1 MSWYD
6 LNNSNVLEAKEE
18 ESNRDYIRRIKY
30 DKIICEK
37 SRDLTKIIGE
47 GLEKNTQYRFVTDRS
62 FNAIVVVDYILQKFE
77 IEEII
82 IAVYRMNLAAVNK
95 LKQIIDDNNIIC
107 KILLS
112 VFFRENRK
120 YERWV
125 YELKEYSEKNKN
137 AEIGFANSH
146 AKVCLC
152 KTKDLRFIVFEG
164 SGNLSHNERIEQYVL
179 EDNEQAYNFHKEWI
193 LETINKQK

>member
-6 LNNSNVLEAKEE
+6 LNNKEE
-18 ESNRDYIRRIKY
+18 EKEQEVNTREYLAKVKY

-37 SRDLTKIIGE
+37 SKDLTKIIGE

-125 YELKEYSEKNKN
+125 HDLKAYSEKSKN
-137 AEIGFANSH
+137 TEIGFANSH

-164 SGNLSHNERIEQYVL
+164 SGNLSHNERIEQYIL